1 MSRLIQLKGELA
13 NRVTRS
19 RAWQHWQQLPAR
31 DRSMLLGLAG
41 GAALLLFYAFVWLPL
56 ERKLDASNA
65 RYQQEREF
73 LSYLQEQAPTLR
85 RAAPHA
91 RSSLSPERLQG
102 VVTSTAQQHGLVL
115 ERLDS
120 EGSGRLLIA
129 LAQAPFD
136 NIVRWLQELEEQ
148 GVTLFEVSL
157 ERSGV
162 GKVDARLAVGI
173 DEP

>member
-1 MSRLIQLKGELA
+1 MSSLNQLKSELA
-13 NRVTRS
+13 NRVTQS
-19 RAWQHWQQLPAR
+19 RGWQRWQQLPPR
-31 DRSMLLGLAG
+31 DRSILLWLAG
-41 GAALLLFYAFVWLPL
+41 GVALLLFYAFVWLPL
-56 ERKLDASNA
+56 ERKVDASNA

-85 RAAPHA
+85 RVGPHA
-91 RSSLSPERLQG
+91 RLSLSPERLQG
-102 VVTSTAQQHGLVL
+102 LVTSTAQQHGLVL

-120 EGSGRLLIA
+120 EGGGRLLIS

-136 NIVRWLQELEEQ
+136 KIVRWLQELEEK

-162 GKVDARLAVGI
+162 GKVDARLAVGV
-173 DEP
+173 DGL

>member
-1 MSRLIQLKGELA
+1 
-13 NRVTRS
+13 
-19 RAWQHWQQLPAR
+19 
-31 DRSMLLGLAG
+31 MLLGLAG

-136 NIVRWLQELEEQ
+136 KIVRWLQELEEQ

-162 GKVDARLAVGI
+162 GTVDARLAVGI

>member
-1 MSRLIQLKGELA
+1 MSSLKQLKIELA
-13 NRVTRS
+13 NRVTQS
-19 RAWQHWQQLPAR
+19 RGWQRWQQLPSR
-31 DRSMLLGLAG
+31 DRSTLLWLAG
-41 GAALLLFYAFVWLPL
+41 GVALLLFYAFVWLPL
-56 ERKLDASNA
+56 ERKVDASNA

-73 LSYLQEQAPTLR
+73 LSYLHEQAPTLR
-85 RAAPHA
+85 RATPHA

-102 VVTSTAQQHGLVL
+102 LVL

-120 EGSGRLLIA
+120 EGGGRLLIS

-136 NIVRWLQELEEQ
+136 KIVRWLQELEEK

-162 GKVDARLAVGI
+162 GKVDARLAVGV
-173 DEP
+173 DGL